1 MSAATTPSSG
11 TAGGGGAGAG
21 PPPLPPTKP
30 VLSSPGAYMAN
41 YNSGGGG
48 GGGSGSATAGIHSV
62 NKQYAEKPAIA
73 ARPVPPPTLPK
84 YTSSFGKID
93 RAEREKVCVLLQP
106 WRMRN
111 VMLSSLLVIMCLS
124 LESETV
130 MLECVH
136 CRSD

>member
-11 TAGGGGAGAG
+11 TAGGGGGAGAG

-41 YNSGGGG
+41 YNSGGGGG

-93 RAEREKVCVLLQP
+93 RAEREKVCVVATVEDEECHVIVVTRYYVSLARVGDGHA
-106 WRMRN
+106 RMR
-111 VMLSSLLVIMCLS
+111 SL
-124 LESETV
+124 
-130 MLECVH
+130 
-136 CRSD
+136 